1 MSDLGVDV
9 DLLGLCG
16 IEDAG
21 AANMQFLQGCC
32 ADLTYGH
39 RINHPSCG
47 TDEVQL
53 LQLFVLI
60 YINQHCCLLTS

>member
-32 ADLTYGH
+32 ANLTYSLWV
-39 RINHPSCG
+39 NHPS
-47 TDEVQL
+47 
-53 LQLFVLI
+53 
-60 YINQHCCLLTS
+60 